1 LDTCKQIGMSKDGPV
16 WGFDLENVGS
26 EFQIGFTRRIAL
38 LKGPFQGHPV
48 VQLEFQATVP
58 WLLTEEEPES

>member
-1 LDTCKQIGMSKDGPV
+1 M
-16 WGFDLENVGS
+16 WGFDLEKVGA
-26 EFQIGFTRRIAL
+26 EFEMGFTHRIGL
-38 LKGPFQGHPV
+38 LKDPFKGHPV